1 MKITADYLRN
11 VDNRDY
17 HLIRATARARRG
29 APRNRVKSPEYR
41 ALNQIVAEARRHGNA
56 PVVIGPAGIL
66 EITSPSDDPRWATP
80 IARVT
85 EIVRHRR
92 CRVEVGPEF
101 D

>member
-17 HLIRATARARRG
+17 RLIRATARARRG
-29 APRNRVKSPEYR
+29 APRSLKTPEYR
-41 ALNQIVAEARRHGNA
+41 ALDEIVADARAHGNA
-56 PVVIGPAGIL
+56 PVVVGPAGIL